1 MTTSNFYAVI
11 LGDFISVENA
21 DRMQAVGAFFAHIGR
36 LPSFILCAIG
46 MMFTKRISIVM
57 LRSCILEFG
66 FFSLP
71 IISLTAAFTG
81 AVLALQSYAGLSS
94 MNPEMLLSTMI
105 VVSITR
111 ELGPVLSSLMFTG
124 RVGAKIAAEISSMKN
139 SEQIDAIYTLGVDPI
154 RYLAIPRIVS
164 GMICMPFLV
173 VVADAIGI
181 IGGGVVSVL
190 ILDFNYETYVNSSMN
205 ALKFVDFSSGL
216 IKAVFFGLIS
226 TSVSFYQGFNS
237 DYSAS
242 GIGKATTEA
251 VVWSSVLIMFANYI
265 LTNIMFN
272 AAV

>member
-1 MTTSNFYAVI
+1 MANS
-11 LGDFISVENA
+11 LDVENVNC
-21 DRMQAVGAFFAHIGR
+21 MQTVNAFFANIGR
-36 LPSFILCAIG
+36 LPSFILCVIG
-46 MMFTKRISIVM
+46 MMFTRKISVVM
-57 LRSCILEFG
+57 FRSCVLEFG

-81 AVLALQSYAGLSS
+81 AVLALQSYTGLSAV
-94 MNPEMLLSTMI
+94 NPEMLLSSMI

-124 RVGAKIAAEISSMKN
+124 RVGAKIAAEVSSMKN
-139 SEQIDAIYTLGVDPI
+139 SEQIDAMYTLGVDPI
-154 RYLAIPRIVS
+154 RYLAIPRIMS
-164 GMICMPFLV
+164 GVICMPFLV
-173 VVADAIGI
+173 MIADVIGI
-181 IGGGVVSVL
+181 IGGGVVSIM
-190 ILDFNYETYVNSSMN
+190 ILDFNYETYVSSSIN
-205 ALKFVDFSSGL
+205 AFKLVDFSSGL
-216 IKAVFFGLIS
+216 IKALFFGLIS

-272 AAV
+272 ATV